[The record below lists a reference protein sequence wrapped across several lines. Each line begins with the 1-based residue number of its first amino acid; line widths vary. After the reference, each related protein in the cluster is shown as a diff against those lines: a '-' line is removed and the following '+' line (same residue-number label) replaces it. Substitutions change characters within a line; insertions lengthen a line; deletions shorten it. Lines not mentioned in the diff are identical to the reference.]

1 MMSIVRKHLAT
12 LRRMEA
18 TKFAKR
24 GGLTTQAR
32 REEHPSMAKARALIP
47 KRGELC
53 QASLRYSSA
62 ANLPDKVKPTSAAKQ
77 RMDAPVEPV
86 GVRGESGEDQHRDGC
101 QRACP
106 SIVSYLNAAIRT
118 HLKPQRGNPIP
129 FKAPTVR
136 MKIQGHPPGYRT

>member
-18 TKFAKR
+18 TKFVKR

-32 REEHPSMAKARALIP
+32 REEHPSMGKARALIP

-62 ANLPDKVKPTSAAKQ
+62 ANLPDRVKPTSAGKQ
-77 RMDAPVEPV
+77 RMNAPVEPV
-86 GVRGESGEDQHRDGC
+86 GVRGESARSQ
-101 QRACP
+101 
-106 SIVSYLNAAIRT
+106 IY
-118 HLKPQRGNPIP
+118 
-129 FKAPTVR
+129 
-136 MKIQGHPPGYRT
+136 